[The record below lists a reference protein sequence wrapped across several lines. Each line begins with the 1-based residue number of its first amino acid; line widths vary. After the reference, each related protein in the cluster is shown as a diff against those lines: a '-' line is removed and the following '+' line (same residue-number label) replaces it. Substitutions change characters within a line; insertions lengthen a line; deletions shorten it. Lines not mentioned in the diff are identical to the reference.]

1 MQINVLN
8 PGVSFNKT
16 SDTFSA
22 ELSDLQGVYP
32 ELYPEVMRGKSID
45 LYNPRSGKVL
55 NATQVEVHR
64 DPSGEDTYGWL
75 YHAYNPENGRNIK
88 FLFIND

>member
-1 MQINVLN
+1 MDLN
-8 PGVSFNKT
+8 ILHPAVNFNSS

-32 ELYPEVMRGKSID
+32 ETYLEVSKG
-45 LYNPRSGKVL
+45 NPVFLFNPKSGKKL
-55 NATQVEVHR
+55 KATRVEVHT
-64 DPSGEDTYGWL
+64 DGSGEDVYGWL
-75 YHAYNPENGRNIK
+75 YHTYNPENGRNIK